1 MRVLIV
7 VSSLLE
13 NDMIY
18 KFRKNYTYLGLGM
31 WWIKEGAVGVKGRG
45 LKYNYSLQGIYFVQ
59 PLTVVVL
66 VCHY

>member
-31 WWIKEGAVGVKGRG
+31 WWIKEGAVG
-45 LKYNYSLQGIYFVQ
+45 
-59 PLTVVVL
+59 
-66 VCHY
+66 